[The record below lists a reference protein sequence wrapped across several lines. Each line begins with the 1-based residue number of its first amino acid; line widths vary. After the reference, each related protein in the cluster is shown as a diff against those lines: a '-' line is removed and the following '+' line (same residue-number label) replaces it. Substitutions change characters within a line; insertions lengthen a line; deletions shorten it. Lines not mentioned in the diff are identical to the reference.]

1 MQGQQKETLE
11 SLFNKDMDPSVV
23 EAAEQFAQWTLPT
36 VFTRDTSG
44 MDGKRVALHR
54 DYQSTGA
61 VLVNS
66 ASTKVTN
73 ALFPQGAPFF
83 RFVDSPE
90 MAEVVAELGNEGT
103 VQSQQSQMELA
114 ASSLVFSRD
123 NYAASL
129 RAVKLLMVTGNAL
142 EYFDKDTG
150 RSHVYSVREYT
161 VRRDGSGNVLR
172 IVLKERIA
180 AMDLPQEF
188 RSTHLQNVDDYADVT
203 LYTGICLE
211 DNKFKV
217 YQEVQSHSIGEP
229 STYPKDECP
238 YTVLVWNLV
247 NGEHYGRGLVE
258 DYAGDFARLSVL
270 SQALTLYEVEAA
282 RLYNAVSSNS
292 GIDVDTAQNA
302 ETGEYVQTSA
312 AAGAN
317 PGIWAVEN
325 GSAQKIT
332 ALQGEISLIEQK
344 LSRAFMYAGNTRQGE
359 RVTAYEIR
367 MNASEAQNALGDAY
381 SVLSD
386 HWLRKRAY
394 LYTVY
399 KYPQMRAMFTLE
411 ATSIQIMV
419 GTASLNK
426 AAQADR
432 LLEASQ
438 SIQLV
443 LPVLQGATK
452 RTNPDAVVDFILDA
466 FGVVSSKL
474 MYTEEQLKAM
484 QDQQDQQQ
492 AEQQRNLELAQ
503 ANPEVAGQQL
513 GLLPS

>member
-1 MQGQQKETLE
+1 MQGQKQSLE
-11 SLFNKDMDPSVV
+11 SLFNKDMDPSVL

-36 VFTRDTSG
+36 VFTRDLSG
-44 MDGKRVALHR
+44 MDGRRTSLHR

-61 VLVNS
+61 ILVNS

-90 MAEVVAELGNEGT
+90 MAAAVAELGIDGT
-103 VQSQQSQMELA
+103 VQSQQSQLELS

-142 EYFDKDTG
+142 EYFDESTG
-150 RSHVYSVREYT
+150 RSHIYSIRDYT

-172 IVLKERIA
+172 VVLKERIA
-180 AMDLPQEF
+180 VMDLPEDF
-188 RSTHLQNVDDYADVT
+188 RTANLAQKDDYDDVT

-211 DNKFKV
+211 DNKVKI
-217 YQEVQSHSIGEP
+217 YQEVSDKSVGEP
-229 STYPKDECP
+229 STYPVDESP

-270 SQALTLYEVEAA
+270 SQSLTLYEVEAA
-282 RLYNAVSSNS
+282 RLYNAVSAQS
-292 GIDVDTAQNA
+292 GIDVDTAQGA
-302 ETGEYVQTSA
+302 ETGEHVQTNA
-312 AAGAN
+312 PPGAN

-325 GSAQKIT
+325 GSAQKIA

-367 MNASEAQNALGDAY
+367 MNAQEAQNALGDAY

-399 KYPQMRAMFTLE
+399 QYPQMRAMFALE
-411 ATSIQIMV
+411 AVHIQVLV

-474 MYTEEQLKAM
+474 MYTEEQLKAI
-484 QDQQDQQQ
+484 QDQQDQVQAQQ
-492 AEQQRNLELAQ
+492 QQNLELAQ

-513 GLLPS
+513 GLIPQ

>member
-1 MQGQQKETLE
+1 MQGQQRESLE
-11 SLFNKDMDPSVV
+11 SLFTKDSDPTVLD
-23 EAAEQFAQWTLPT
+23 AAEQFAQWTLPT
-36 VFTRDTSG
+36 VFTRDISG
-44 MDGKRVALHR
+44 MDGKRTSLHR

-90 MAEVVAELGNEGT
+90 MAAAVSELGISGT
-103 VQSQQSQMELA
+103 VQSQQSQIELS
-114 ASSLVFSRD
+114 ASGLVFSRD

-142 EYFDKDTG
+142 EYFDKSTG
-150 RSHVYSVREYT
+150 RSHIYSVREYT
-161 VRRDGSGNVLR
+161 VRRDGSGNILR
-172 IVLKERIA
+172 VVLKERIA

-188 RSTHLQNVDDYADVT
+188 RSAYLAQKDDYDDVT

-211 DNKFKV
+211 DNKFKI
-217 YQEVQSHSIGEP
+217 YQEVQQQQIGEA
-229 STYPKDECP
+229 STYPLDESP

-282 RLYNAVSSNS
+282 RLYNAVSSGS

-312 AAGAN
+312 TPGTN

-325 GSAQKIT
+325 GSDKKIM
-332 ALQGEISLIEQK
+332 ALQSEISMIEQK
-344 LSRAFMYAGNTRQGE
+344 LARAFMYAGNTRQGE

-367 MNASEAQNALGDAY
+367 TNAQEAQNSLGDAY
-381 SVLSD
+381 SILSD

-399 KYPQMRAMFTLE
+399 QYPPMRAMFTLG
-411 ATSIQIMV
+411 ATTIQILV

-474 MYTEEQLKAM
+474 MYTEEQLKQI

-492 AEQQRNLELAQ
+492 ADQQRNLELAQ

-513 GLLPS
+513 GLIPS

>member
-1 MQGQQKETLE
+1 MQGQQRETLE
-11 SLFNKDMDPSVV
+11 SLFNKDMDPTVV
-23 EAAEQFAQWTLPT
+23 DAAEQFARWTLPT
-36 VFTRDTSG
+36 VFTRDMTTD
-44 MDGKRVALHR
+44 DGKRISLRR

-83 RFVDSPE
+83 RFVDSEE
-90 MAEVVAELGNEGT
+90 MTAAVSELGLEGT
-103 VQSQQSQMELA
+103 VPSEQAQIELA

-142 EYFDKDTG
+142 EYFDGGTG
-150 RSHVYSVREYT
+150 RSHVYSVRDYT

-180 AMDLPQEF
+180 VMDLPPEF
-188 RSTHLQNVDDYADVT
+188 RQAHFPHKQDYDDVT
-203 LYTGICLE
+203 LYTGVCLE

-217 YQEVQSHSIGEP
+217 YQEVQQQPLGQP

-270 SQALTLYEVEAA
+270 SEALTLYEVEAA
-282 RLYNAVSSNS
+282 RLFNAVSANS
-292 GIDVDTAQNA
+292 GVDVDVAQSA
-302 ETGEYVQTSA
+302 ETGEYVQTNA
-312 AAGAN
+312 QPGTN

-325 GSAQKIT
+325 GSAQKIA

-344 LSRAFMYAGNTRQGE
+344 LARAFMYAGNTRQGE

-367 MNASEAQNALGDAY
+367 MNAQEAQNSLGDAY

-399 KYPQMRAMFTLE
+399 KYPQMRAFFTLG
-411 ATSIQIMV
+411 AVSIQIMV

-438 SIQLV
+438 SIQLI
-443 LPVLQGATK
+443 LPVLTQATA
-452 RTNPDAVVDFILDA
+452 RTNPDAVVDFIMDA

-474 MYTEEQLKAM
+474 MYTEEQLAQK
-484 QDQQDQQQ
+484 Q
-492 AEQQRNLELAQ
+492 EQQNQIQAQTQQSMELAQ
-503 ANPEVAGQQL
+503 ADPTVAGQQL